1 MALTRDKLFWDG
13 FTEHGKRAVA
23 VSTLLLELVRDP
35 TTVEEITKK
44 VHAVERGADDVTHN
58 MMSALHQTW
67 ITPLDRD
74 SIHELISKLDDVLD
88 FIDAAAER
96 IVLYEIREVRPE
108 AREMA
113 RTLTAS
119 CVEMQKGVAAL
130 TKIKNP
136 QAILDVCVTINKY
149 ENEADGIFRSAL
161 ARLFKEG
168 GDPLDVMKW
177 RDIFES
183 LEIATDRL
191 EDVANII
198 EGIVLEHA

>member
-1 MALTRDKLFWDG
+1 MSLTRDAVFWQA
-13 FTEHGKRAVA
+13 FTSHAERS
-23 VSTLLLELVRDP
+23 VSAAKLLEEMLASPAEAEPKWRQIRDLEHEGDHI
-35 TTVEEITKK
+35 THETVK
-44 VHAVERGADDVTHN
+44 V
-58 MMSALHQTW
+58 LHQTW